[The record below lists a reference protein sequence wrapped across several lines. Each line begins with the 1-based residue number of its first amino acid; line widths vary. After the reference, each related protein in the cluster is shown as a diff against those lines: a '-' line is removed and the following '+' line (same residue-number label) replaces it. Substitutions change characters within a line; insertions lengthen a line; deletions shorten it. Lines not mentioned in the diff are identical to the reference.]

1 MTVEESSDSK
11 IVYAVMDID
20 IKDPAEFKRYAEG
33 YKWTM
38 EKYGGKALVRGG
50 RFEMIEGDW
59 APERLVIQQ
68 WPSVE
73 RFKEWY
79 NSEEYA
85 PWKELRQKSAVA
97 NIILI
102 EGT

>member
-1 MTVEESSDSK
+1 
-11 IVYAVMDID
+11 
-20 IKDPAEFKRYAEG
+20 
-33 YKWTM
+33 
-38 EKYGGKALVRGG
+38 
-50 RFEMIEGDW
+50 MIEGDW

-85 PWKELRQKSAVA
+85 PWKELRHKSAVA

-102 EGT
+102 EGV